1 MVATHKAQVAALKK
15 AGRATAELL
24 QDLARLARPGTTTGE
39 LNDYA
44 ADFIRRVGGEPVFH
58 TQNGFPACIN
68 TSVNDEAV
76 HGVPG
81 ARVLQEGD
89 LLSIDCGIGIDGY
102 CGDATI
108 TIGVGAPEQLPPKRR
123 QVMQVAE
130 EALRRGIAA
139 ARTGNRVGDIGY
151 AMQSY
156 VEATGFRLLREY
168 TGHGLGTRVWEEPP
182 VPSVGRRGTGPM
194 LVEGMVITIEPIV
207 VAGKPRVYVE
217 GDGWTVRTIDGEP
230 VAQFEHT
237 VIVTSSGAQI
247 LTTV

>member
-1 MVATHKAQVAALKK
+1 MVARHESQVAALKK

-24 QDLARLARPGTTTGE
+24 QDLAGLAKPGVTTGQ
-39 LNDYA
+39 LDAYA

-76 HGVPG
+76 HGIPG
-81 ARVLQEGD
+81 KRVLREGD

-108 TIGVGAPEQLPPKRR
+108 TIGVGAPEHLSPKRR
-123 QVMQVAE
+123 RVMKVAE

-139 ARTGNRVGDIGY
+139 ARTGRRIGDIGY
-151 AMQSY
+151 AMQAY
-156 VEATGFRLLREY
+156 VEANGLRLLREY
-168 TGHGLGTRVWEEPP
+168 TGHGLGTRVWEEPT
-182 VPSVGRRGTGPM
+182 VPSVGRRGTGPT
-194 LVEGMVITIEPIV
+194 LVEGLVITIEPIV
-207 VAGKPRVYVE
+207 VAGRPRVYVE
-217 GDGWTVRTIDGEP
+217 EDGWTVRTMDGEP

-237 VIVTSSGAQI
+237 IMVTSSGAQI